1 MAKETKSR
9 VVFQRSALGTRIAL
23 LVMLCVCIAAM
34 AVAGLAI
41 YTAKRDTAALRQQ
54 ALDLEKRNEQLEAA
68 WTPSS
73 ASLRRSWGCTCR
85 TPSFSTQSNTL
96 KHGGKKGNMEFT
108 VGDILE
114 GKVKSITNFG
124 AFVTLPENRTGM
136 VHISEVANTYV
147 SDIRQHL
154 TEGQDVKVM
163 VIGNE
168 NGKINLSIKRL
179 EPKPAR
185 ENNRPRNN
193 AAPAAPAAP
202 KTADQLFE
210 ERLKQFMTESDSKIS
225 SIRQY
230 SDHRTKSRR
239 R

>member
-1 MAKETKSR
+1 
-9 VVFQRSALGTRIAL
+9 
-23 LVMLCVCIAAM
+23 
-34 AVAGLAI
+34 
-41 YTAKRDTAALRQQ
+41 
-54 ALDLEKRNEQLEAA
+54 
-68 WTPSS
+68 
-73 ASLRRSWGCTCR
+73 
-85 TPSFSTQSNTL
+85 
-96 KHGGKKGNMEFT
+96 MELT
-108 VGDILE
+108 VGAVLE

-124 AFVTLPENRTGM
+124 AFISLPENKTGM

-163 VIGNE
+163 VINLDG
-168 NGKINLSIKRL
+168 GKVNLSIKRL
-179 EPKPAR
+179 EPKPQREGGNFRGAPREGFRSNGPRR
-185 ENNRPRNN
+185 ENTAPQA
-193 AAPAAPAAP
+193 AAPSTPRPARPAPTPPPAP

-210 ERLKQFMTESDSKIS
+210 EKLKAFMTESDSKIS

>member
-1 MAKETKSR
+1 
-9 VVFQRSALGTRIAL
+9 
-23 LVMLCVCIAAM
+23 
-34 AVAGLAI
+34 
-41 YTAKRDTAALRQQ
+41 
-54 ALDLEKRNEQLEAA
+54 
-68 WTPSS
+68 
-73 ASLRRSWGCTCR
+73 
-85 TPSFSTQSNTL
+85 
-96 KHGGKKGNMEFT
+96 MEFT
-108 VGDILE
+108 VGAILE

-124 AFVTLPENRTGM
+124 AFIALPENKTGL
-136 VHISEVANTYV
+136 VHISEVANTFV

-163 VIGNE
+163 VINAD

-179 EPKPAR
+179 EARPQR
-185 ENNRPRNN
+185 ENAPRNN
-193 AAPAAPAAP
+193 FRRDGGQNQGQAQNQNRPSRPVPAPPPEP

-210 ERLKQFMTESDSKIS
+210 EKLKQFMSESDSKIS